1 MSDGNTIDQSDVEKL
16 LAAKSGNIER
26 PTPESEVAPLSSTVD
41 QSDVEKLLAAKS
53 GNIKLPTPESE
64 VAPLSSAIDQS
75 DVEKLLAAK
84 SGNIKLPTPESEVA
98 PLSSAIDQGDIEK
111 LLAGGTTGENS
122 AKPVVVASPPATPAP
137 PSDESN
143 VFGQNDIENLLKNTI
158 GVTSA
163 QPKTGAGIGM
173 PHGVEDEAIDEG
185 VPQGDIDY
193 LLRRAEEALES
204 ITSVGS
210 GLPGTPPEVI
220 EFQFPEFGGS
230 TPNSG
235 HATLDQISEVELDI
249 KIELGRTNMYLE
261 DILKLRR
268 GSVVALDKIAGDAV
282 DIYVNE
288 RLIARGE
295 VLVLNDNFC
304 VRVAELLAGA
314 IPIE

>member
-1 MSDGNTIDQSDVEKL
+1 MSDGNAINQSDVEKL
-16 LAAKSGNIER
+16 LAGQSGKGE
-26 PTPESEVAPLSSTVD
+26 PSLPEPVQPEPADPPQSST
-41 QSDVEKLLAAKS
+41 
-53 GNIKLPTPESE
+53 
-64 VAPLSSAIDQS
+64 IDQS
-75 DVEKLLAAK
+75 
-84 SGNIKLPTPESEVA
+84 
-98 PLSSAIDQGDIEK
+98 DIEK
-111 LLAGGTTGENS
+111 LLTGGGNS
-122 AKPVVVASPPATPAP
+122 AKVAADIAAVTVPEAQVPMMPKPAP
-137 PSDESN
+137 LSPDDGNEAL
-143 VFGQNDIENLLKNTI
+143 GQNDIESLLKNTLGASNPPPKAGHGI
-158 GVTSA
+158 GVSQNSQDDT
-163 QPKTGAGIGM
+163 
-173 PHGVEDEAIDEG
+173 IDAG

-204 ITSVGS
+204 ITSAS
-210 GLPGTPPEVI
+210 GNLSGGAPEII

-230 TPNSG
+230 TPNSD

-261 DILKLRR
+261 DILKLRK

-304 VRVAELLAGA
+304 VRIAELLAGA

>member
-1 MSDGNTIDQSDVEKL
+1 MADGNTIDQNDVEKL
-16 LAAKSGNIER
+16 LAAKSGGTGQ
-26 PTPESEVAPLSSTVD
+26 PSPEPKQAE
-41 QSDVEKLLAAKS
+41 
-53 GNIKLPTPESE
+53 PEA
-64 VAPLSSAIDQS
+64 VPLSSAIEQ
-75 DVEKLLAAK
+75 E
-84 SGNIKLPTPESEVA
+84 
-98 PLSSAIDQGDIEK
+98 DIEK
-111 LLAGGTTGENS
+111 LLAAGNS
-122 AKPVVVASPPATPAP
+122 PAQPATPNPPPVAP
-137 PSDESN
+137 AIPKPNPPDDGN
-143 VFGQNDIENLLKNTI
+143 KVLGQNDIESLLKSTI
-158 GVTSA
+158 GAPSA
-163 QPKTGAGIGM
+163 QPKAGAGIGM
-173 PHGVEDEAIDEG
+173 PQGAEDDAIDDG

-204 ITSVGS
+204 ITSNS
-210 GLPGTPPEVI
+210 GNLSGIPPEII

-230 TPNSG
+230 TPNSD

-249 KIELGRTNMYLE
+249 KIELGRTNMNLE

>member
-16 LAAKSGNIER
+16 LAAMPGKSEA
-26 PTPESEVAPLSSTVD
+26 PSSVPPSPEP
-41 QSDVEKLLAAKS
+41 AA
-53 GNIKLPTPESE
+53 E
-64 VAPLSSAIDQS
+64 PLSSAIDQS
-75 DVEKLLAAK
+75 D
-84 SGNIKLPTPESEVA
+84 
-98 PLSSAIDQGDIEK
+98 IEK
-111 LLAGGTTGENS
+111 LLAGGTSGNNS
-122 AKPVVVASPPATPAP
+122 AKQATSPPAPAAPIAKKPEP
-137 PSDESN
+137 PDDGN
-143 VFGQNDIENLLKNTI
+143 NALGQSDIENLLKSTLS
-158 GVTSA
+158 TPTA
-163 QPKTGAGIGM
+163 QPKAGGGIGM
-173 PHGVEDEAIDEG
+173 PQGAEDDAIDDG

-193 LLRRAEEALES
+193 LLRRAEEAIES
-204 ITSVGS
+204 LTSSNGNLA
-210 GLPGTPPEVI
+210 GNPPEII

-230 TPNSG
+230 TPNSD

-261 DILKLRR
+261 DILKLRK

>member
-1 MSDGNTIDQSDVEKL
+1 MSDGNAINQSDVEKL
-16 LAAKSGNIER
+16 LAAKSGKSEAPVPEPQ
-26 PTPESEVAPLSSTVD
+26 PTVSPSPQPDAAAPATDAAPLAST
-41 QSDVEKLLAAKS
+41 
-53 GNIKLPTPESE
+53 
-64 VAPLSSAIDQS
+64 
-75 DVEKLLAAK
+75 
-84 SGNIKLPTPESEVA
+84 
-98 PLSSAIDQGDIEK
+98 IDQGDIEK
-111 LLAGGTTGENS
+111 LLATSSAGGKS
-122 AKPVVVASPPATPAP
+122 DKPSPPEPTSATATPTRESMANVPPTAPSTSAAP
-137 PSDESN
+137 PIPGPEQPKADDAN
-143 VFGQNDIENLLKNTI
+143 KVLGQNDIESLLKGAGAAPGT
-158 GVTSA
+158 T
-163 QPKTGAGIGM
+163 PKIGAGIGM
-173 PHGVEDEAIDEG
+173 PQGAEEDAIDEG

-204 ITSVGS
+204 ITSDGGS
-210 GLPGTPPEVI
+210 LSGGTPEVL

-230 TPNSG
+230 TPNSD

-261 DILKLRR
+261 DILKLRK

>member
-1 MSDGNTIDQSDVEKL
+1 MSDDNTIDQNDVEKL
-16 LAAKSGNIER
+16 LAAKSEAN
-26 PTPESEVAPLSSTVD
+26 
-41 QSDVEKLLAAKS
+41 Q
-53 GNIKLPTPESE
+53 
-64 VAPLSSAIDQS
+64 
-75 DVEKLLAAK
+75 
-84 SGNIKLPTPESEVA
+84 
-98 PLSSAIDQGDIEK
+98 
-111 LLAGGTTGENS
+111 
-122 AKPVVVASPPATPAP
+122 PPATMGDSPDVTEASVAEIPANP
-137 PSDESN
+137 ASLKADDSN
-143 VFGQNDIENLLKNTI
+143 KTLGKSDIEMLLKGTI
-158 GVTSA
+158 GTPGA
-163 QPKTGAGIGM
+163 MPKTGAGIGM
-173 PHGVEDEAIDEG
+173 TQGGEGETADDG

-204 ITSVGS
+204 ITSDAG
-210 GLPGTPPEVI
+210 GLTNGPPEVL

-230 TPNSG
+230 TPNTE

-261 DILKLRR
+261 DILKLRK

-282 DIYVNE
+282 DIYVND

>member
-1 MSDGNTIDQSDVEKL
+1 MSDGNAINQSDVEKL
-16 LAAKSGNIER
+16 LAEQLEKNASPPSK
-26 PTPESEVAPLSSTVD
+26 PKQPEPEVAS
-41 QSDVEKLLAAKS
+41 Q
-53 GNIKLPTPESE
+53 
-64 VAPLSSAIDQS
+64 SSAIDQ
-75 DVEKLLAAK
+75 
-84 SGNIKLPTPESEVA
+84 N
-98 PLSSAIDQGDIEK
+98 DIEK
-111 LLAGGTTGENS
+111 LLAGAGGGSS
-122 AKPVVVASPPATPAP
+122 AKAASDIPVAVSEVPGSPLSVADIPTAPQPGPTPSHDDNNAL
-137 PSDESN
+137 
-143 VFGQNDIENLLKNTI
+143 GQNDLENLLKSTI
-158 GVTSA
+158 GTQKP
-163 QPKTGAGIGM
+163 QPKAGPGIGV
-173 PHGVEDEAIDEG
+173 PQNAQDDTVDEG

-204 ITSVGS
+204 ITSDGGNLS
-210 GLPGTPPEVI
+210 GGTPEII

-230 TPNSG
+230 TPNSD

-261 DILKLRR
+261 DILKLRK

-282 DIYVNE
+282 DIFVND

>member
-1 MSDGNTIDQSDVEKL
+1 MSDGNAINQSDVEKL
-16 LAAKSGNIER
+16 LAGQLGKNDSPASELKQ
-26 PTPESEVAPLSSTVD
+26 PEAESS
-41 QSDVEKLLAAKS
+41 
-53 GNIKLPTPESE
+53 
-64 VAPLSSAIDQS
+64 SSAIDQS
-75 DVEKLLAAK
+75 D
-84 SGNIKLPTPESEVA
+84 
-98 PLSSAIDQGDIEK
+98 IEK
-111 LLAGGTTGENS
+111 LLAGTGGQS
-122 AKPVVVASPPATPAP
+122 SKKSTVATPASVPNIPLAPKPAP
-137 PSDESN
+137 PPPDDN
-143 VFGQNDIENLLKNTI
+143 DALGQNDIENLLKSTLGMSNPPPKAGPGI
-158 GVTSA
+158 GV
-163 QPKTGAGIGM
+163 
-173 PHGVEDEAIDEG
+173 PHNTQDDVVDEG

-204 ITSVGS
+204 ITSAAGNLS
-210 GLPGTPPEVI
+210 GNTPEII

-230 TPNSG
+230 TPNSD

-261 DILKLRR
+261 DILKLRK

-282 DIYVNE
+282 DIFVNE

>member
-1 MSDGNTIDQSDVEKL
+1 MSEDNAINQSDVEKL
-16 LAAKSGNIER
+16 LAVQSGKSES
-26 PTPESEVAPLSSTVD
+26 PPPEQEATP
-41 QSDVEKLLAAKS
+41 Q
-53 GNIKLPTPESE
+53 
-64 VAPLSSAIDQS
+64 SSAIDQS
-75 DVEKLLAAK
+75 D
-84 SGNIKLPTPESEVA
+84 
-98 PLSSAIDQGDIEK
+98 IEK
-111 LLAGGTTGENS
+111 LLASTSGGNT
-122 AKPVVVASPPATPAP
+122 AKAAAEAPAVEPDTPAP
-137 PSDESN
+137 TPVASQSAPSPPDDGN
-143 VFGQNDIENLLKNTI
+143 NALGQNDIESLLKSTLSTPNPQPKAGPGI
-158 GVTSA
+158 GVPQNA
-163 QPKTGAGIGM
+163 Q
-173 PHGVEDEAIDEG
+173 DDAIDDG

-204 ITSVGS
+204 ITSGDGNLS
-210 GLPGTPPEVI
+210 GGTPEII

-230 TPNSG
+230 TPNSD

-261 DILKLRR
+261 DILKLRK

-282 DIYVNE
+282 DIFVNE

>member
-1 MSDGNTIDQSDVEKL
+1 MSDGNAINQSDVEKL
-16 LAAKSGNIER
+16 LAAQSGKSAPPPE
-26 PTPESEVAPLSSTVD
+26 PKQPESEPAP
-41 QSDVEKLLAAKS
+41 Q
-53 GNIKLPTPESE
+53 
-64 VAPLSSAIDQS
+64 SSAIDQS
-75 DVEKLLAAK
+75 
-84 SGNIKLPTPESEVA
+84 
-98 PLSSAIDQGDIEK
+98 DIEK
-111 LLAGGTTGENS
+111 LLAGGIGGGSS
-122 AKPVVVASPPATPAP
+122 AQVADAPGVAVPDISAAPKPAP
-137 PSDESN
+137 SPLSGSN
-143 VFGQNDIENLLKNTI
+143 NALGQNDLENLLKSTISTSNPQPKAGPGI
-158 GVTSA
+158 GVPQNA
-163 QPKTGAGIGM
+163 QDDT
-173 PHGVEDEAIDEG
+173 VDEG

-204 ITSVGS
+204 ITSGDGNLS
-210 GLPGTPPEVI
+210 GGTPEII

-230 TPNSG
+230 TPNSD

-261 DILKLRR
+261 DILKLRK

-282 DIYVNE
+282 DIFVNE

>member
-1 MSDGNTIDQSDVEKL
+1 MSDDNAINQSDIEKL
-16 LAAKSGNIER
+16 LAAQSGQSV
-26 PTPESEVAPLSSTVD
+26 PPPPENPKQPEPEAAPLNAT
-41 QSDVEKLLAAKS
+41 
-53 GNIKLPTPESE
+53 
-64 VAPLSSAIDQS
+64 IDQS
-75 DVEKLLAAK
+75 
-84 SGNIKLPTPESEVA
+84 
-98 PLSSAIDQGDIEK
+98 DIEK
-111 LLAGGTTGENS
+111 LLAGAGGGSSANQTGK
-122 AKPVVVASPPATPAP
+122 APADAPAVASSIPVATKPAP
-137 PSDESN
+137 PPPGDVN
-143 VFGQNDIENLLKNTI
+143 NPIGQADIENLLK
-158 GVTSA
+158 GSLGA
-163 QPKTGAGIGM
+163 SPPQPKTGPGIGV
-173 PHGVEDEAIDEG
+173 PQGAQEETIDDG

-204 ITSVGS
+204 ITSTGGNLS
-210 GLPGTPPEVI
+210 GGPPEII

-230 TPNSG
+230 TPNSD

-261 DILKLRR
+261 DILRLRK

>member
-1 MSDGNTIDQSDVEKL
+1 LAGNASRE
-16 LAAKSGNIER
+16 
-26 PTPESEVAPLSSTVD
+26 TPENQASQKNDAASASS
-41 QSDVEKLLAAKS
+41 
-53 GNIKLPTPESE
+53 PT
-64 VAPLSSAIDQS
+64 
-75 DVEKLLAAK
+75 
-84 SGNIKLPTPESEVA
+84 
-98 PLSSAIDQGDIEK
+98 
-111 LLAGGTTGENS
+111 AGGDGK
-122 AKPVVVASPPATPAP
+122 AL
-137 PSDESN
+137 
-143 VFGQNDIENLLKNTI
+143 GQNDIENLLKGTI
-158 GVTSA
+158 GA
-163 QPKTGAGIGM
+163 AGSQTKKGLGL
-173 PHGVEDEAIDEG
+173 PQSGEDDGIDEG

-204 ITSVGS
+204 ITSENGS
-210 GLPGTPPEVI
+210 LASGPPEVI

-230 TPNSG
+230 TPSSD

-261 DILKLRR
+261 DILKLRK
-268 GSVVALDKIAGDAV
+268 GSIVALDKIAGDAV

>member
-1 MSDGNTIDQSDVEKL
+1 MDETWVTPQEERIPMSDDNAINQSDIEKL
-16 LAAKSGNIER
+16 LAAQSGQSA
-26 PTPESEVAPLSSTVD
+26 PPEALKPPEP
-41 QSDVEKLLAAKS
+41 EAAS
-53 GNIKLPTPESE
+53 LN
-64 VAPLSSAIDQS
+64 SAIDQS
-75 DVEKLLAAK
+75 
-84 SGNIKLPTPESEVA
+84 
-98 PLSSAIDQGDIEK
+98 DIEK
-111 LLAGGTTGENS
+111 LLAGAGGGSTANHADKAPTV
-122 AKPVVVASPPATPAP
+122 APAVAPDIPAATKPPPPPPGDAGNPADQSDIESLLKGSLGASPPQPKAGP
-137 PSDESN
+137 
-143 VFGQNDIENLLKNTI
+143 GI
-158 GVTSA
+158 GVPQSA
-163 QPKTGAGIGM
+163 QDD
-173 PHGVEDEAIDEG
+173 VIDSG

-204 ITSVGS
+204 ITSGNGNLS
-210 GLPGTPPEVI
+210 GAPPEII

-230 TPNSG
+230 TPNSE

-261 DILKLRR
+261 DILKLRK

>member
-1 MSDGNTIDQSDVEKL
+1 MSDGNAINQSDVEKL
-16 LAAKSGNIER
+16 LAEQLGKSASS
-26 PTPESEVAPLSSTVD
+26 PPEPRQPEPEAAP
-41 QSDVEKLLAAKS
+41 Q
-53 GNIKLPTPESE
+53 
-64 VAPLSSAIDQS
+64 SSAIDQS
-75 DVEKLLAAK
+75 D
-84 SGNIKLPTPESEVA
+84 
-98 PLSSAIDQGDIEK
+98 IEK
-111 LLAGGTTGENS
+111 LLVGGGGSSTKTAGDVPTATSSEVPI
-122 AKPVVVASPPATPAP
+122 PVAVIPDIPVAPKPAP
-137 PSDESN
+137 AKSDDSN
-143 VFGQNDIENLLKNTI
+143 NVLGQNDIESLLKSTLSTPTPQPKAGPGI
-158 GVTSA
+158 GVPQSA
-163 QPKTGAGIGM
+163 QDDA
-173 PHGVEDEAIDEG
+173 VDEG

-204 ITSVGS
+204 ITSGDGNLSGS
-210 GLPGTPPEVI
+210 APEII

-230 TPNSG
+230 TPNSD

-261 DILKLRR
+261 DILKLRK

-282 DIYVNE
+282 DIFVNE

>member
-1 MSDGNTIDQSDVEKL
+1 MSDGNAINQSDVEKL
-16 LAAKSGNIER
+16 LAAQSGKSAS
-26 PTPESEVAPLSSTVD
+26 PPPEPKQPEPETAPQSS
-41 QSDVEKLLAAKS
+41 S
-53 GNIKLPTPESE
+53 
-64 VAPLSSAIDQS
+64 IDQS
-75 DVEKLLAAK
+75 
-84 SGNIKLPTPESEVA
+84 
-98 PLSSAIDQGDIEK
+98 DIEK
-111 LLAGGTTGENS
+111 LLAGAGGGSIPKASDTKVTADVPAVVPDIPAS
-122 AKPVVVASPPATPAP
+122 PKPVPPP
-137 PSDESN
+137 PDDGN
-143 VFGQNDIENLLKNTI
+143 NALGQNDIESLLKSTLSAPKPQPKAGPGI
-158 GVTSA
+158 GVPQNA
-163 QPKTGAGIGM
+163 QDDT
-173 PHGVEDEAIDEG
+173 IDDG

-204 ITSVGS
+204 ITSGDGNLS
-210 GLPGTPPEVI
+210 GGTPEII

-230 TPNSG
+230 TPNSD

-261 DILKLRR
+261 DILKLRK

-282 DIYVNE
+282 DIFVNE

>member
-1 MSDGNTIDQSDVEKL
+1 MSDDNTIDQS
-16 LAAKSGNIER
+16 
-26 PTPESEVAPLSSTVD
+26 
-41 QSDVEKLLAAKS
+41 
-53 GNIKLPTPESE
+53 
-64 VAPLSSAIDQS
+64 
-75 DVEKLLAAK
+75 
-84 SGNIKLPTPESEVA
+84 
-98 PLSSAIDQGDIEK
+98 DIEK
-111 LLAGGTTGENS
+111 LLAGKSGGGTNPDTEPPAPEAAKSEAPKSESVTPAKNESMGSAIDQSDIEKLLAAKAS
-122 AKPVVVASPPATPAP
+122 GGDTAAEPVAESSPPPPASAPAKPSAP
-137 PSDESN
+137 PPPEEN
-143 VFGQNDIENLLKNTI
+143 KALGQSDIENLLKGTI
-158 GVTSA
+158 GATGSL
-163 QPKTGAGIGM
+163 PKTGQGIGM
-173 PHGVEDEAIDEG
+173 SQSGEEDPYDEG

-204 ITSVGS
+204 IASEG
-210 GLPGTPPEVI
+210 GNLLHGTPEVL
-220 EFQFPEFGGS
+220 EFQFPEFGGAV
-230 TPNSG
+230 PNSE

-261 DILKLRR
+261 DILKLRK

>member
-16 LAAKSGNIER
+16 LATKLDRSELPSGKSPSTE
-26 PTPESEVAPLSSTVD
+26 PEVASH
-41 QSDVEKLLAAKS
+41 
-53 GNIKLPTPESE
+53 
-64 VAPLSSAIDQS
+64 SSAIDQS
-75 DVEKLLAAK
+75 DIEKLLAAGAN
-84 SGNIKLPTPESEVA
+84 GNHSAKQAASASSPVA
-98 PLSSAIDQGDIEK
+98 PAIP
-111 LLAGGTTGENS
+111 
-122 AKPVVVASPPATPAP
+122 KPNPP
-137 PSDESN
+137 DDGN
-143 VFGQNDIENLLKNTI
+143 KILGQNDIESLLKSTI
-158 GVTSA
+158 GTPNAS
-163 QPKTGAGIGM
+163 PKSGTGIGM
-173 PHGVEDEAIDEG
+173 PQGAEDDAIDDG

-204 ITSVGS
+204 ITSNGGNLS
-210 GLPGTPPEVI
+210 GGPPEII

-230 TPNSG
+230 TPNSD

-261 DILKLRR
+261 DILKLRK

-304 VRVAELLAGA
+304 VRIAELLAGA

>member
-16 LAAKSGNIER
+16 LAATSGNAA
-26 PTPESEVAPLSSTVD
+26 TSSPELPPAASEAASLSAT
-41 QSDVEKLLAAKS
+41 
-53 GNIKLPTPESE
+53 
-64 VAPLSSAIDQS
+64 
-75 DVEKLLAAK
+75 
-84 SGNIKLPTPESEVA
+84 
-98 PLSSAIDQGDIEK
+98 IDQGDIEK
-111 LLAGGTTGENS
+111 LLGGGTSVKKS
-122 AKPVVVASPPATPAP
+122 AQQAAPPAP
-137 PSDESN
+137 PAAQNPVLPDDGN
-143 VFGQNDIENLLKNTI
+143 KVLGQNDIENLLKSTI
-158 GVTSA
+158 GASSPP
-163 QPKTGAGIGM
+163 PKTGAGIGM
-173 PHGVEDEAIDEG
+173 PQGEEDDNIDDG

-204 ITSVGS
+204 ITSDGANLSGS
-210 GLPGTPPEVI
+210 PPEVI

-230 TPNSG
+230 TPNSD

-261 DILKLRR
+261 DILKLRK

>member
-1 MSDGNTIDQSDVEKL
+1 MSDGNTIDQSDIEKL
-16 LAAKSGNIER
+16 LAAKSAPGK
-26 PTPESEVAPLSSTVD
+26 PSAPEPKPEEQSNSAID
-41 QSDVEKLLAAKS
+41 QSEIEKLLAAGS
-53 GNIKLPTPESE
+53 
-64 VAPLSSAIDQS
+64 
-75 DVEKLLAAK
+75 
-84 SGNIKLPTPESEVA
+84 
-98 PLSSAIDQGDIEK
+98 
-111 LLAGGTTGENS
+111 S
-122 AKPVVVASPPATPAP
+122 AKPTPPIPAPPIPTPPKPTSTPAP
-137 PSDESN
+137 PPASHDDNN
-143 VFGQNDIENLLKNTI
+143 VLGQNDIENLLKSTL
-158 GVTSA
+158 GTPGP
-163 QPKTGAGIGM
+163 QPKPAAGIGIQQSA
-173 PHGVEDEAIDEG
+173 EDDVIDDG

-193 LLRRAEEALES
+193 LLRRAEEALDS
-204 ITSVGS
+204 ITSGNGNLS
-210 GLPGTPPEVI
+210 GNPPEII

-230 TPNSG
+230 TPNSD

-261 DILKLRR
+261 DILKLRK